1 MALSDAA
8 KAEIKAAIA
17 IIREDKL
24 YGFVRKASGQ
34 TATPPPATD
43 PGKPATPPGPP
54 APPAKPGDPPADPP
68 KLPATRSAWWGE
80 IMDD

>member
-24 YGFVRKASGQ
+24 YGYVRKA
-34 TATPPPATD
+34 TAGNGPTPPTSPT
-43 PGKPATPPGPP
+43 PPTPPGPP
-54 APPAKPGDPPADPP
+54 APPAKPPTDPPPNPP
-68 KLPATRSAWWGE
+68 AASRSAWWGE